1 MKKAAATL
9 DGGALGG
16 FHPAEPPDAPPAELL
31 LRRPLRVRGSL
42 GELWRSRELVRALA
56 ERQLRAQYKQAML
69 GFVWALLGPT
79 LFMVVF
85 TVFFQR
91 VANVDTNGVPYPLFA
106 YLGLIPWTFFSSSVS
121 TGGQSLI
128 NNSSLLNKIYCPRAV
143 FPLAMI
149 ACAAVDTLI
158 AVSALVV
165 LFAVLTFAPQ
175 PAAAWLPVLLIVQV
189 AFTVGVT
196 LIVSAVT
203 VYLRDVRHA
212 LPMVLQLLLFATPVA
227 YGFDVVPSSFRGIYA
242 AVNPLAP
249 VIDGYRRTVLY
260 GQQPDWE
267 MLGIG
272 GLSSLI
278 FVIVGYAIFRRLE
291 AGFSDVA

>member
-1 MKKAAATL
+1 MTSASTTV
-9 DGGALGG
+9 
-16 FHPAEPPDAPPAELL
+16 EPPSPGIPPRGEPPEAPPPELRV
-31 LRRPLRVRGSL
+31 RRPLKARNSL
-42 GELWRSRELVRALA
+42 GELWGSRELIRALA

-69 GFVWALLGPT
+69 GFAWALFGPL

-91 VANVDTNGVPYPLFA
+91 VANIDTRGVPYALFA
-106 YLGLIPWTFFSSSVS
+106 YLGLVPWTFFSSSVS

-149 ACAAVDTLI
+149 VCAAVDTLI
-158 AVSALVV
+158 AVSALIV
-165 LFAVLTFAPQ
+165 LFAVLTVAPQ
-175 PAAAWLPVLLIVQV
+175 PTTVWLPVLLVVQV

-212 LPMVLQLLLFATPVA
+212 LPMLLQLLLFATPVA
-227 YGFDVVPSSFRGIYA
+227 YGFDIVPTSFQPVYA
-242 AVNPLAP
+242 ALNPLAP

-267 MLGIG
+267 LLGVG
-272 GLSSLI
+272 GVSALVFL
-278 FVIVGYAIFRRLE
+278 VLGYTIFRRLE